1 MKTHKIAVR
10 NRRLFGVP
18 FTVVQGCSYA
28 DQIELDLDEE
38 FDVRDGITVT
48 IYSPDYPLGED
59 GMPPQ
64 EVDYVG
70 EPLILPDDASLR
82 TGWLGLVVKASDHQ
96 TNENVVTALCDHAIR
111 VVPSYYYN
119 LPVPE

>member
-82 TGWLGLVVKASDHQ
+82 TGWLGLVVKANGHQ
-96 TNENVVTALCDHAIR
+96 TNESVVTALCDHAIR

>member
-48 IYSPDYPLGED
+48 IYSPDYSPEED

-64 EVDYVG
+64 EVGYVG
-70 EPLILPDDASLR
+70 EPLILPDDASR
-82 TGWLGLVVKASDHQ
+82 RAGWLGLMVKANDCQ
-96 TNENVVTALCDHAIR
+96 THENIVTALCDHAIR
-111 VVPSYYYN
+111 VAPSYYYN
-119 LPVPE
+119 SVPK